1 MIQKIYIWF
10 YALKIWK
17 AITIALAAVAVWALL
32 GAMLIQ
38 RNRRLWRFLNCVLF
52 AAAFAVIS
60 YVTLFRAGSS
70 RNLILQPFYTFIM
83 ARENREFYREMLMN
97 AILFI
102 PIGLTM
108 PHILPQ
114 HWKTGTRVVFTV
126 VLAMVFSMALESL
139 QYLFSVGT
147 TEVDDVIF
155 NTLGA
160 LIGMLQ
166 LPMISLLKNAFAG
179 RRSRL

>member
-1 MIQKIYIWF
+1 
-10 YALKIWK
+10 
-17 AITIALAAVAVWALL
+17 
-32 GAMLIQ
+32 
-38 RNRRLWRFLNCVLF
+38 
-52 AAAFAVIS
+52 
-60 YVTLFRAGSS
+60 
-70 RNLILQPFYTFIM
+70 M